1 MAAKKPKTDRAP
13 ITAAQ
18 RRQILDL
25 YVYGL
30 AEAPEIAEATGLS
43 PGSVR
48 ALVRPLL
55 AVRQRFWGSEEMLA
69 KSAAHVEEM
78 AGYRATVEVDCAKLG
93 TIRIKGQIVSA
104 SNLLSQAVQAK
115 SPEEVRAVA
124 RALGPASQ
132 DVTSGRLAVGLST
145 EKVTVDD
152 ARADEFRS
160 KFFELVVSE
169 RAMAAAE
176 RPAGGPPGVEQGD
189 GSSAEPV
196 AGTSRS

>member
-1 MAAKKPKTDRAP
+1 MAAQKSKPNAAP

-18 RRQILDL
+18 RKQVLDL

-30 AEAPEIAEATGLS
+30 AEAPEIAEAIGLS
-43 PGSVR
+43 QGSVR

-55 AVRQRFWGSEEMLA
+55 AVRQRFWGTEEMQA
-69 KSAAHVEEM
+69 KSSAHGEEM

-124 RALGPASQ
+124 RALGPAFQ

-145 EKVTVDD
+145 EKTEIATAVDAYAASLASWLD
-152 ARADEFRS
+152 IVAPETKDDDPGRVVAPATPCVAGAD
-160 KFFELVVSE
+160 
-169 RAMAAAE
+169 
-176 RPAGGPPGVEQGD
+176 PAG
-189 GSSAEPV
+189 PV
-196 AGTSRS
+196 SPHR